1 MTPEE
6 LYLANEKLVH
16 YVLNKHF
23 FHKQFDEDYKQI
35 ARIGLWKACL
45 KYNPDISSFSS
56 FACQCIMNEIK
67 MDTRKTSSSC
77 RNDSDY
83 IFMSLDQPIKSLDAS
98 DATVSDLVVGESN
111 EGFLDLEGYWKC
123 LTQKEKSVI
132 VGLIDGKNQTQI
144 AKDMGV
150 SRAYVSRLVGR
161 IRKKWS
167 DYI

>member
-16 YVLNKHF
+16 YVLNKYF

-67 MDTRKTSSSC
+67 MDIRKTSSSC
-77 RNDSDY
+77 RNGQDY
-83 IFMSLDQPIKSLDAS
+83 IFMSIDQPIKSLDAS

-111 EGFLDLEGYWKC
+111 EGFLDLDGYWKC

-144 AKDMGV
+144 AKDIGV
-150 SRAYVSRLVGR
+150 SRAYVSRLVGQ
-161 IRKKWS
+161 IRKKWAE
-167 DYI
+167 YI

>member
-23 FHKQFDEDYKQI
+23 FHMQFDEDYKQI
-35 ARIGLWKACL
+35 ARVGLWKACL
-45 KYNPDISSFSS
+45 KYNSDIGSFSS

-67 MDTRKTSSSC
+67 MDIRKTSSSC
-77 RNDSDY
+77 RNDPDY

>member
-1 MTPEE
+1 
-6 LYLANEKLVH
+6 
-16 YVLNKHF
+16 
-23 FHKQFDEDYKQI
+23 
-35 ARIGLWKACL
+35 
-45 KYNPDISSFSS
+45 
-56 FACQCIMNEIK
+56 MNEIK
-67 MDTRKTSSSC
+67 MDIRRASSSC
-77 RNDSDY
+77 RNDPHY

-111 EGFLDLEGYWKC
+111 EGFLDLDGYWKC

-144 AKDMGV
+144 AKDIGV

>member
-23 FHKQFDEDYKQI
+23 FHKQLDEDYKQI
-35 ARIGLWKACL
+35 ARIGLWNACL
-45 KYNPDISSFSS
+45 KYNPDIGSFSS

-67 MDTRKTSSSC
+67 MDIRKASSSC
-77 RNDSDY
+77 RNGQDY
-83 IFMSLDQPIKSLDAS
+83 IFMSIDQPIKSLDAS
-98 DATVSDLVVGESN
+98 DVNVSDLVVGESN
-111 EGFLDLEGYWKC
+111 EGFLDLDGYWKC

-144 AKDMGV
+144 AKDIGV
-150 SRAYVSRLVGR
+150 SRAYVSRLVGQ

>member
-6 LYLANEKLVH
+6 LYLANEKLVY
-16 YVLNKHF
+16 YVLNKYF

-67 MDTRKTSSSC
+67 MDIRKTSSSC
-77 RNDSDY
+77 RNDPDY

-144 AKDMGV
+144 AKDIGV